1 MTTATTTA
9 PDCAVLAVGD
19 RVPSFTLLDQ
29 HGTPVSL
36 DDQLGTRNVVLV
48 FVPFAFSGICTG
60 ELREIRDR
68 LEDFEGDDV
77 TVLVV
82 SCDSIYSMRVWA
94 DIEGYFFPLLSDFW
108 PHGEVARAYGVFSE
122 DNGFALRGTFLIDR
136 DGILRWSATSATG
149 AARDFDEF
157 RVALADL
164 RSLAH

>member
-1 MTTATTTA
+1 MTTATTSA
-9 PDCAVLAVGD
+9 PACAGLAVGD
-19 RVPSFTLLDQ
+19 RAPSFTLLDQ

-36 DDQLGTRNVVLV
+36 DGELGARHVVLV

-82 SCDSIYSMRVWA
+82 SCDSLYSMRVWA

-122 DNGFALRGTFLIDR
+122 TNGFALRGTFLIDR
-136 DGILRWSATSATG
+136 DGILRWSAVSETG
-149 AARDFDEF
+149 KPRDFDEF
-157 RVALADL
+157 RAALADL